1 MKAVATVIG
10 KDKVGII
17 AKVSTYFAEKNINI
31 LDISQT
37 IMQDMFCMIMLVEFS
52 QKEQMVNEI
61 TKELTEMGKEMGL
74 SIHMQREE
82 IFGSMHRI

>member
-17 AKVSTYFAEKNINI
+17 ARVSTYFADNGINI

-52 QKEQMVNEI
+52 KDAKLDAI
-61 TKELTEMGKEMGL
+61 TNDLNQLGEEMGL

-82 IFGSMHRI
+82 LFESMHRI

>member
-17 AKVSTYFAEKNINI
+17 ARVSTYFAENSINI

-37 IMQDMFCMIMLVEFS
+37 IMQDMFCMIMLVEIS
-52 QKEQMVNEI
+52 KDAKRMDEI
-61 TKELTEMGKEMGL
+61 AEGLNKLGEEMGL

-82 IFGSMHRI
+82 LFQSMHRI

>member
-17 AKVSTYFAEKNINI
+17 AKVSTYFAEKGINI

-52 QKEQMVNEI
+52 KDAKIDEI
-61 TKELTEMGKEMGL
+61 TKELNSLGEEMGL

-82 IFGSMHRI
+82 LFESMHRI

>member
-17 AKVSTYFAEKNINI
+17 ARVSTYFAENGINI

-52 QKEQMVNEI
+52 KDTKLDAI
-61 TKELTEMGKEMGL
+61 TKDLNQLGEEMGL

-82 IFGSMHRI
+82 LFESMHRI

>member
-17 AKVSTYFAEKNINI
+17 AKVSTYFAENGINI

-37 IMQDMFCMIMLVEFS
+37 IMQDMFCMIMLVEIS
-52 QKEQMVNEI
+52 KDAKRMDEI
-61 TKELTEMGKEMGL
+61 VEGLNKLGEEMGL

-82 IFGSMHRI
+82 LFQSMHRI

>member
-17 AKVSTYFAEKNINI
+17 ARVSTYFAENGINI

-52 QKEQMVNEI
+52 KDAKLDAI
-61 TKELTEMGKEMGL
+61 TNDLNQLGEEMGL

-82 IFGSMHRI
+82 LFESMHRI

>member
-17 AKVSTYFAEKNINI
+17 AKVSTYFAEKGINI

-52 QKEQMVNEI
+52 KDAKLDVI
-61 TKELTEMGKEMGL
+61 TEELNKLGEEMGL

-82 IFGSMHRI
+82 LFESMHRI

>member
-10 KDKVGII
+10 RDKVGII
-17 AKVSTYFAEKNINI
+17 ARVSTYFADNGINI

-52 QKEQMVNEI
+52 KDAKLDTI
-61 TKELTEMGKEMGL
+61 TNDLNQLGEEMGL
-74 SIHMQREE
+74 SIYMQREE
-82 IFGSMHRI
+82 LFESMHRI

>member
-17 AKVSTYFAEKNINI
+17 AKVSTYFAENGINI

-37 IMQDMFCMIMLVEFS
+37 IMQDMFCMIMLVKFS
-52 QKEQMVNEI
+52 EDAKLDRI
-61 TKELTEMGKEMGL
+61 TEELNKLGEEMGV

-82 IFGSMHRI
+82 LFESMHRI

>member
-52 QKEQMVNEI
+52 QKEQRVNEI

>member
-10 KDKVGII
+10 KDQVGII
-17 AKVSTYFAEKNINI
+17 AKVSTYFAENKVNI

-52 QKEQMVNEI
+52 QDDKKMDALTQ
-61 TKELTEMGKEMGL
+61 ELSELGSDMGL

-82 IFGSMHRI
+82 LFDSMHRI

>member
-17 AKVSTYFAEKNINI
+17 AKVSTYFAENNVNI

-52 QKEQMVNEI
+52 QNEKKMDAI
-61 TKELTEMGKEMGL
+61 TKELSEIGNAMGV

-82 IFGSMHRI
+82 LFESMHRI